1 MKIKAKIGVRKKR
14 EQKTGVLMR
23 NCWPPI
29 SNLSLCGCK
38 LLLVVLEKAVNNIN
52 LLRLIKIIW

>member
-38 LLLVVLEKAVNNIN
+38 LLLVVL
-52 LLRLIKIIW
+52 